1 MRTAQH
7 TLCIVLFQCFCVFG
21 VHCATISLSVV
32 QNEEAPAIALEMS
45 QTVEDQMFN
54 RCFNAGHILSNVD
67 IRFDGSLFS
76 TANFGIK
83 EAAFGLSDY
92 LIVVYLYYGPQEI
105 QNKEMKLTYA
115 ELNTITWRI
124 VRVDSSKILSEKKI
138 NVIDMKIQDADP
150 YKQTRIITDSIC
162 TDALNTIM
170 TIK

>member
-1 MRTAQH
+1 MRTVQH
-7 TLCIVLFQCFCVFG
+7 TLCVVLFQCICVLG

-54 RCFNAGHILSNVD
+54 RCFDEGHILSNVD
-67 IRFDGSLFS
+67 IRFDGSLFP

-92 LIVVYLYYGPQEI
+92 LIVIYLYYGPQEI

-115 ELNTITWRI
+115 ELNNITWRV
-124 VRVDSSKILSEKKI
+124 VRVATSKILSEKKI
-138 NVIDMKIQDADP
+138 NVSDIKILDSDP
-150 YKQTRIITDSIC
+150 YKQSRTITDSIC
-162 TDALNTIM
+162 TDALNTIKTM
-170 TIK
+170 K